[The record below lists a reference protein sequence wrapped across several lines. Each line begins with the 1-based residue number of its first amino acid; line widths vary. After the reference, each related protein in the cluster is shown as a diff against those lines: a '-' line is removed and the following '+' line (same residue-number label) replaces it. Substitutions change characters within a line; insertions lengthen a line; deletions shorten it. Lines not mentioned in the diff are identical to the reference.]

1 MPRCT
6 GCNLAFRPG
15 DDCSVIAGEKC
26 TSQSR
31 GGWSTSR
38 RCGCSACTVVL
49 TIVLIT
55 ACCLFPMILSN
66 EGFKWLM
73 RAIWPLLPNLVPS
86 RNTTA
91 GAVSGS
97 DNPPPPA
104 PPPASRPTLN
114 ASLESGNHSQS
125 GSGSGS
131 GSGGSGSGSGPGS
144 GSGGGKIVGFFPPAA
159 ENQEERINKLH
170 LQIHAQNAKIKA
182 QEVQAA
188 EDAKKLKA
196 AEQVQEKAI
205 QNLKPTFDNLLH
217 AFKLLDILYLQQ
229 CGELTVNF
237 VAYKDIATHN
247 HYLLKTKYTPWNF
260 HKAFMIA
267 EEANNS
273 SLSHCA
279 VWSQNFSIWHQELT
293 MLTSNSKTLIEI
305 AQHTIE
311 FDTVYTT
318 VQDYQGNL
326 SEMQNNLTQVSAQIS
341 NFSESELVVL
351 TREAAMGKNEE
362 IFTNAAASFFTIILW
377 NYGPMFYEQVT
388 SITAYAVA
396 NLPVCDIY
404 SQNPDMHSIIDCDSV
419 KVPSAAFVMEQVPD
433 GPPPE

>member
-1 MPRCT
+1 MPPCVH
-6 GCNLAFRPG
+6 CKNAFRPG
-15 DDCSVIAGEKC
+15 DNCSLNVGEQC

-31 GGWSTSR
+31 GGRSTSR
-38 RCGCSACTVVL
+38 QCGCSVCTVVL

-55 ACCLFPMILSN
+55 ACCMFPMIVSN
-66 EGFKWLM
+66 EGVKWLM
-73 RAIWPLLPNLVPS
+73 RSIAPFLPSFVPGRWFAAS
-86 RNTTA
+86 A
-91 GAVSGS
+91 ESGPDEHDDGS
-97 DNPPPPA
+97 DPFPG
-104 PPPASRPTLN
+104 STFESDLQ
-114 ASLESGNHSQS
+114 SGNHSQS

-159 ENQEERINKLH
+159 ENQQERINQLH
-170 LQIHAQNAKIKA
+170 LQIQAQNAKIKA
-182 QEVQAA
+182 QEAQAA
-188 EDAKKLKA
+188 EDAKKLKEA
-196 AEQVQEKAI
+196 KQVQEKAI
-205 QNLKPTFDNLLH
+205 ENLKPTFDNLLH
-217 AFKLLDILYLQQ
+217 AFKLLDTLYLQQ

-247 HYLLKTKYTPWNF
+247 HYLLKTKYTPWKF

-293 MLTSNSKTLIEI
+293 ILTSNSKTLIEI
-305 AQHTIE
+305 AQHSIE

-318 VQDYQGNL
+318 VQNYQGNL
-326 SEMQNNLTQVSAQIS
+326 SEMQNNSTQVSAQIS
-341 NFSESELVVL
+341 NFSESELAVL
-351 TREAAMGKNEE
+351 TREAAMGKKEE
-362 IFTNAAASFFTIILW
+362 IFTNAAASFSAIIFW
-377 NYGPMFYEQVT
+377 NCGPMFIEQVT
-388 SITAYAVA
+388 SFAAYVVA

-433 GPPPE
+433 GPPE